1 VKRRTIGVEEELLL
15 VDLDDGTPRP
25 SAGPVVGSAD
35 RQQTDTGAGEVEK
48 ELKREQV
55 ESNSE
60 PTADLDELRADLHQ
74 LRRRLADAAG
84 SNGLGVAALGTSPLR
99 ATPTPTQDER
109 YERINREYGL
119 TTREMLVNGCH
130 VHVSIDS
137 PDEAVGVLDRIR
149 PWLATI
155 SALTCNSPYWQGADS
170 GYASYR
176 HRVWTRLPSAGPVE
190 LFGDPA
196 GYERAVEQMIS
207 CGAAMDAGM
216 VYLDARLSR
225 EFPTVELR
233 IADVCAGVDDAVL
246 VAGLC
251 RGLVE
256 TAAQEWAAGAEA
268 PQVRLE
274 VLRGAAWRAARSGVS
289 DHLVDTLT
297 ATTAPAAQMVDR
309 LFEHIGPALESHG
322 DLDSMRAEAAR
333 VLEDGTGADRQRAA
347 FDRSGGD
354 LVAVVADAVTRTT
367 SAAADR

>member
-1 VKRRTIGVEEELLL
+1 MGVEEELLL
-15 VDLDDGTPRP
+15 VDLEDGTPRP
-25 SAGPVVGSAD
+25 FAGSVVGSAGE
-35 RQQTDTGAGEVEK
+35 QQADTSSGEVEQ

-55 ESNSE
+55 EFNSE
-60 PTADLDELRADLHQ
+60 PTDDLEALRADLHQ
-74 LRRRLADAAG
+74 LRRRLADAAA
-84 SNGLGVAALGTSPLR
+84 SNGLGLAALGTSPLT
-99 ATPTPTQDER
+99 ATPTPTRDER

-119 TTREMLVNGCH
+119 TMREMLVNGCH

-137 PDEAVGVLDRIR
+137 PEEAVGVLDRIR
-149 PWLATI
+149 PWLAII
-155 SALTCNSPYWQGADS
+155 SALTCNSPFWQGVDS

-196 GYERAVEQMIS
+196 GYERAIEQMIS
-207 CGAAMDAGM
+207 CGAAMDPGM
-216 VYLDARLSR
+216 VYLDARLAR

-233 IADVCAGVDDAVL
+233 IADVCAGVDDAIL

-256 TAAQEWAAGAEA
+256 TAAREWATGAEA
-268 PQVRLE
+268 PPVRLE

-309 LFEHIGPALESHG
+309 LFEHIGPALESYG
-322 DLDSMRAEAAR
+322 DLDLMLAEAAR
-333 VLEDGTGADRQRAA
+333 VLEDGTGADKQREA
-347 FDRSGGD
+347 FDRNGGD
-354 LVAVVADAVTRTT
+354 LVAVVTDAVARTT
-367 SAAADR
+367 STTANR